1 MWVVQ
6 NVTVVYSVK
15 LVLER
20 AFDSSIC
27 CVITDHV
34 TFPSS
39 VGRFDLCVLRI
50 IFTFNFSVTFQ
61 SSVGRFDLCTCW
73 YIQLKKIVTLTFL

>member
-1 MWVVQ
+1 MVQ

-27 CVITDHV
+27 RVITDHV